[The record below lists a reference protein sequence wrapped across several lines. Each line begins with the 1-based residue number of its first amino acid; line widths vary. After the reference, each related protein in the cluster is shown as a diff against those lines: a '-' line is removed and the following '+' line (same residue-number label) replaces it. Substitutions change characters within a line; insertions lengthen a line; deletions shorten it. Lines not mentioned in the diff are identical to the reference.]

1 MTTPTGAGQK
11 WIGRS
16 VKRVE
21 DARLLTGRGTYIDDH
36 PPVGSLFHAAIVRS
50 PHAHARILGYDL
62 REALAVDGVVGV
74 ITGADVAE
82 HTKPFSVGV
91 TAPARYYCAATDKA
105 RFVGEPVA
113 VVVAKSRYVAE
124 DAAELVQVQYEP
136 LPAVVDPER
145 ALEPDAPVLHEA
157 VGSNLANNRRLVYG
171 DPDRAFRDADVV
183 IKERFRF
190 PKYGSTPMETYG
202 VIARWDRFDGVCTVW
217 SNFMG
222 PFIMHPLTA
231 RVLGLP
237 ENRLRF
243 IVPPDIGGSF
253 GIKSL
258 IYPYIALIAVA
269 SKLTGVAVKW
279 IEDRREH
286 LLASSTGTDRVAYRE
301 LAARKDG
308 TVLGMRFKWFD
319 NVGGYIRSPEP
330 GCSFR
335 PTGNFVGPYRF
346 QHLEVDAST
355 VMTNKSLTGPNR
367 GYACGH
373 LYFETEGMMDR
384 LAEKLGLD
392 PVEVRRR
399 NLIPASAFPYRTPTG
414 GLYDSGDYPA
424 TLDKAVELAKYDE
437 LRREQAT
444 ARAAGRYVGIG
455 VALAVDPSVSNMGY
469 VATALDPQ
477 FRAKPEYLPKS
488 GAVDSA
494 TVKVDPLGRVTA
506 ILATTP
512 QGQGHQTIVAQI
524 IADELGLV
532 PEDVTVVDEMDTFTR
547 IWSIS
552 SGTYSS
558 RFGSVGTSAVAL
570 AARKLKAK
578 LVAYA
583 AHLMDLPAE
592 SLEFRDGSVRP
603 KQGKGPSY
611 SVKDLA
617 GRAHWNTESLPEG
630 MEPGLQATAV
640 FGFEVARSVD
650 QEDRVNSS
658 NTYGFIAE
666 IMAVEVDPETAA
678 IKILRYVSVHDAG
691 TIINPM
697 IAEGQIY
704 GGALHGLGGALYE
717 ELQYDEDGQC
727 LTATFMDYLVP
738 TACEAPPTIEIAH
751 VVSPSP
757 LTPLGSKGLGESSS
771 MTVPAVIAN
780 AVSDA
785 LAPLG
790 IRITELPMTPSGL
803 WKLIERARRSPAAP
817 ADRAPVERADRSPAA
832 PAAGHPR
839 SEPTTRTPLQ

>member
-1 MTTPTGAGQK
+1 MTAPSGGAGQR

-16 VKRVE
+16 VRRVE

-36 PPVGSLFHAAIVRS
+36 PPVGNLFHAAIVRS

-62 REALAVDGVVGV
+62 EAARALPGVVGV
-74 ITGADVAE
+74 ITGADVAR
-82 HTKPFSVGV
+82 HSKPFSVGV
-91 TAPARYYCAATDKA
+91 TAPVHYYCAATDKA

-113 VVVAKSRYVAE
+113 VVVARSRYVAE
-124 DAAELVQVQYEP
+124 DAAELVQVRYEP

-145 ALEPDAPVLHEA
+145 ALEPDAPVLHET
-157 VGSNLANNRRLVYG
+157 VGTNLANNRRLVYG
-171 DPDRAFRDADVV
+171 DPDRAFRDAEVV
-183 IKERFRF
+183 LKERFRF
-190 PKYGSTPMETYG
+190 PKYGSTPIETYG
-202 VIARWDRFDGVCTVW
+202 VIARWDALDGVCTVW

-258 IYPYIALIAVA
+258 IYPYIALVALA

-308 TVLGMRFKWFD
+308 TVLGMRFKWLD

-355 VMTNKSLTGPNR
+355 VMTNKCLTGPNR

-384 LAEKLGLD
+384 LAATLGLD

-399 NLIPASAFPYRTPTG
+399 NLIPAGAFPYRTPTG

-424 TLDKAVELAKYDE
+424 ALDKAVQLARYDE
-437 LRREQAT
+437 LRREQAR
-444 ARAAGRYVGIG
+444 ARAAGRYFGVG

-494 TVKVDPLGRVTA
+494 TVKVDPLGRVLA

-524 IADELGLV
+524 VADELGSV

-547 IWSIS
+547 VWSIS

-583 AHLMDLPAE
+583 AHLMDLPPD
-592 SLEFRDGSVRP
+592 SLEFRDGAVRP
-603 KQGKGPSY
+603 KRGKGPSY

-617 GRAHWNTESLPEG
+617 GRAHWNTESLPAG
-630 MEPGLQATAV
+630 MEPGLQA
-640 FGFEVARSVD
+640 
-650 QEDRVNSS
+650 
-658 NTYGFIAE
+658 
-666 IMAVEVDPETAA
+666 
-678 IKILRYVSVHDAG
+678 
-691 TIINPM
+691 
-697 IAEGQIY
+697 
-704 GGALHGLGGALYE
+704 
-717 ELQYDEDGQC
+717 
-727 LTATFMDYLVP
+727 
-738 TACEAPPTIEIAH
+738 
-751 VVSPSP
+751 
-757 LTPLGSKGLGESSS
+757 
-771 MTVPAVIAN
+771 
-780 AVSDA
+780 
-785 LAPLG
+785 
-790 IRITELPMTPSGL
+790 
-803 WKLIERARRSPAAP
+803 
-817 ADRAPVERADRSPAA
+817 
-832 PAAGHPR
+832 
-839 SEPTTRTPLQ
+839 

>member
-1 MTTPTGAGQK
+1 MPSEMTHASR
-11 WIGRS
+11 WIGRP
-16 VKRVE
+16 VRRVE
-21 DARLLTGRGTYIDDH
+21 DARLLTGRGRFIDDH
-36 PPVGSLFHAAIVRS
+36 PPTGGVHHAAIVRS
-50 PHAHARILGYDL
+50 PHAHARILGYDVAA
-62 REALAVDGVVGV
+62 ALAMEGVVGV
-74 ITGADVAE
+74 ITGEDVAKS
-82 HTKPFSVGV
+82 TRPFSVGV
-91 TAPARYYCAATDKA
+91 TAPVHYYCTATDKA

-113 VVVAKSRYVAE
+113 LVVARDRYLAE
-124 DAAELVQVQYEP
+124 DAAEAVTVRYEP
-136 LPAVVDPER
+136 LAVVTDPER
-145 ALEPDAPVLHEA
+145 ALEPAAPVLHEA
-157 VGSNLANNRRLVYG
+157 VGTNLAGHRRLVYG
-171 DPDRAFRDADVV
+171 DPERAFREADVV
-183 IKERFRF
+183 VRERFKF
-190 PKYGSTPMETYG
+190 PKYGSTPIETYG
-202 VIARWDRFDGVCTVW
+202 IIARWDGLEGVLTVW

-237 ENRLRF
+237 ENKLRF
-243 IVPPDIGGSF
+243 IVPSDIGGSF
-253 GIKSL
+253 GIKTS
-258 IYPYIALIAVA
+258 IYPYLALVGLAA
-269 SKLTGVAVKW
+269 MKTGVAVKW

-286 LLASSTGTDRVAYRE
+286 LLASSSGTDRIAYRE
-301 LAARKDG
+301 VAARRDG
-308 TVLGMRFKWFD
+308 TVLGMRFRWLD
-319 NVGGYIRSPEP
+319 NVGGYVRSPEP

-346 QHLEVDAST
+346 QHLEVDASV

-373 LYFETEGMMDR
+373 LYFESEGMMDR
-384 LAEKLGLD
+384 LAATLGLD
-392 PVEVRRR
+392 PAEVRRR
-399 NLIPASAFPYRTPTG
+399 NLLGAEQMPYRTPTG

-424 TLDKAVELAKYDE
+424 AFEKALELAGYE
-437 LRREQAT
+437 ALRREQAK
-444 ARAAGRYVGIG
+444 ARAEGRWVGIG
-455 VALAVDPSVSNMGY
+455 IALAVDPSVSNMGY

-488 GAVDSA
+488 GAVDAA
-494 TVKVDPLGRVTA
+494 TLKVDPLGRVTA

-524 IADELGLV
+524 VADELGLT
-532 PEDVTVVDEMDTFTR
+532 PDEITVVDEMDTFTR
-547 IWSIS
+547 VWSIS

-570 AARKLKAK
+570 AARKLKRK
-578 LVAYA
+578 LCEYG
-583 AHLMDLPAE
+583 AHLMEVAADQV
-592 SLEFRDGSVRP
+592 EFSAGAVRRTDG
-603 KQGKGPSY
+603 QGSAY

-617 GRAHWNTESLPEG
+617 GRAHWHTDSLPEG

-640 FGFEVARSVD
+640 FGFSVAKAVD

-666 IMAVEVDPETAA
+666 VMAVEVDPETAA
-678 IKILRYVSVHDAG
+678 IRILKYVTVHDAG

-717 ELQYDEDGQC
+717 ELSYDDNGQC

-738 TACEAPPTIEIAH
+738 TASEAPVIDIAH

-790 IRITELPMTPSGL
+790 VRITELPMTPDRL
-803 WKLIERARRSPAAP
+803 WRLI
-817 ADRAPVERADRSPAA
+817 V
-832 PAAGHPR
+832 
-839 SEPTTRTPLQ
+839 TRLKVQ

>member
-1 MTTPTGAGQK
+1 MSDG
-11 WIGRS
+11 WIGKPVR
-16 VKRVE
+16 RVE
-21 DARLLTGRGTYIDDH
+21 DFRLLTGRGTFIDDH
-36 PPVGSLFHAAIVRS
+36 PPVGNIHHAAIVRS
-50 PHAHARILGYDL
+50 RYAHARIVGYDVT
-62 REALAVDGVVGV
+62 RARAAEGVVAV
-74 ITGADVAE
+74 ITGEHVAKE
-82 HTKPFSVGV
+82 TRPFAVGV
-91 TAPARYYCAATDKA
+91 TTPVHYYCAATDKA

-113 VVVAKSRYVAE
+113 VVVARDRYLAE
-124 DAAELVQVQYEP
+124 DAAELVEVEYEP
-136 LPAVVDPER
+136 LPAVIDPEK
-145 ALEPDAPVLHEA
+145 ALEPDAPVLHDK
-157 VGSNLANNRRLVYG
+157 VGTNLAGHRRLVYG
-171 DPDRAFRDADVV
+171 DPERAFREAEVV
-183 IKERFRF
+183 LRERFRF
-190 PKYGSTPMETYG
+190 PKYGSTPIETYG
-202 VIARWDRFDGVCTVW
+202 IIARWELDGVCTVW

-231 RVLGLP
+231 RVLGLA
-237 ENRLRF
+237 ENKLRF

-253 GIKSL
+253 GIKTS
-258 IYPYIALIAVA
+258 IYPYIALIALA
-269 SKLTGVAVKW
+269 SKHAGVPVKW

-286 LLASSTGTDRVAYRE
+286 LLASSSGTDRIAYRE
-301 LAARKDG
+301 VAAKTDG
-308 TVLGMRFKWFD
+308 TVLGMRFKWLD

-346 QHLEVDAST
+346 QHLEVDASV

-392 PVEVRRR
+392 PVELRLR
-399 NLIPASAFPYRTPTG
+399 NLLRPEQFPYRTPTG
-414 GLYDSGDYPA
+414 CYYDSGDYAA
-424 TLDKAVELAKYDE
+424 TLDKAIGIARYDE
-437 LRREQAT
+437 MACEQAK
-444 ARAAGRYVGIG
+444 ARAAGRWFGIG

-494 TVKVDPLGRVTA
+494 TIKVDPLGRVTA
-506 ILATTP
+506 ILGTTP

-524 IADELGLV
+524 VADELGLT
-532 PEDVTVVDEMDTFTR
+532 PDDVTVVDEMDTFTR
-547 IWSIS
+547 VWSIS

-570 AARKLKAK
+570 AVRKLRAK
-578 LVAYA
+578 LVDYA
-583 AHLMDLPAE
+583 AHLMERPVADV
-592 SLEFRDGSVRP
+592 EFRDGAVRP
-603 KQGKGPSY
+603 RAGKGPSY

-640 FGFEVARSVD
+640 FGFTVSKAVD
-650 QEDRVNSS
+650 AEDRVNSS

-666 IMAVEVDPETAA
+666 VMAVEVDPETAT
-678 IKILRYVSVHDAG
+678 IKILRYVTVHDAG

-717 ELQYDEDGQC
+717 ELAYDEHGQV
-727 LTATFMDYLVP
+727 LPGRFMDYLVP
-738 TACEAPPTIEIAH
+738 TASEAPAEIEIAH

-790 IRITELPMTPSGL
+790 LRITELPMTPSSL
-803 WKLIERARRSPAAP
+803 WHLIRDAQK
-817 ADRAPVERADRSPAA
+817 
-832 PAAGHPR
+832 
-839 SEPTTRTPLQ
+839 T